1 METQEIVLKI
11 QNALK
16 KCSLDSSIDKKD
28 IRVKIVIDKGFI
40 ADSVRCSLLNKTDF
54 VHDIEIR
61 NLLGLN
67 PMEAI
72 LVSKYLSG
80 TLGKLAE
87 NENIPKENVNARIY
101 TKSEDYT
108 PSVYLYN
115 SGKAI
120 RPITI
125 EELTNGSD

>member
-1 METQEIVLKI
+1 METSEIIRKI
-11 QNALK
+11 QQALE
-16 KCSLDSSIDKKD
+16 KCSLDSGIDKKD

-40 ADSVRCSLLNKTDF
+40 ANNVKCSLLNKTDF
-54 VHDIEIR
+54 VYDIEIR

-80 TLGKLAE
+80 TLGKLAD

-101 TKSEDYT
+101 TKSEDFT

-115 SGKAI
+115 LGKAV
-120 RPITI
+120 RPITV
-125 EELTNGSD
+125 EELTSSSD

>member
-1 METQEIVLKI
+1 METEEIVLKI

-16 KCSLDSSIDKKD
+16 KCSLDSSIDKRD

-87 NENIPKENVNARIY
+87 KENIPKENVNARIY

-115 SGKAI
+115 LGKAI
-120 RPITI
+120 RPITV
-125 EELTNGSD
+125 EELTNSSD